1 MANQEVFSH
10 EQETTG
16 DQHQHQQPKGIR
28 IGGNLKL
35 PPGFRFNPRDE
46 EIITFYLKPKAQQ
59 RNFTCIPIGEVDL
72 NRTEPSELPGKANI
86 GENQWFFFYQKD
98 RKYRLGTRM
107 NRATIGGY
115 WKATGKDKEIYQS
128 TTGVLIGMKKTLV
141 FYMGRAPR
149 GEKTSWIMHE
159 YRLQGNSKLH
169 NPASSSTGTTTMKSS
184 SASESEWVVCRV
196 FHKARGTKKAPTPP
210 LHNNAMV
217 DGGVDQ
223 SSVTMH
229 RPRQLPMLPDLTMDP
244 IGPYYSTAGAS
255 SLSLSPVISPIIA
268 GMDNDMLHMNNDL
281 FANSV
286 DIPSVVPLY
295 HQLAIGTTGD
305 NGLMAVP
312 QSGPSSMAFQKD
324 VGTNLHQTNATNV
337 SSMVSA
343 ALESMAAMDMDHFWM
358 Y

>member
-1 MANQEVFSH
+1 MENQEVFSH
-10 EQETTG
+10 EQGTMG

-28 IGGNLKL
+28 IGSNLKL

-46 EIITFYLKPKAQQ
+46 EIITFYLKPKVQQ

-98 RKYRLGTRM
+98 RKYRSGTRM

-115 WKATGKDKEIYQS
+115 WKATGKDKEIYQA

-141 FYMGRAPR
+141 FYTGRAPR
-149 GEKTSWIMHE
+149 GKKTSWVMHE
-159 YRLQGNSKLH
+159 YRLEDNSKLPH
-169 NPASSSTGTTTMKSS
+169 PSSSSTCIATMKSS
-184 SASESEWVVCRV
+184 STSESEWVVCRV
-196 FHKARGTKKAPTPP
+196 FHKARGIKKAPAPP
-210 LHNNAMV
+210 LYNNAMA

-223 SSVTMH
+223 SGVPMH
-229 RPRQLPMLPDLTMDP
+229 RPLQLSMLPNFTMDP
-244 IGPYYSTAGAS
+244 IGSYYSTAGTS

-268 GMDNDMLHMNNDL
+268 GMDNNTLHMNNDL
-281 FANSV
+281 FGNSIDV
-286 DIPSVVPLY
+286 PSVMPLY
-295 HQLAIGTTGD
+295 HQSGIETRGD
-305 NGLMAVP
+305 NGFMQVP
-312 QSGPSSMAFQKD
+312 QSGPSSTVFQKD
-324 VGTNLHQTNATNV
+324 AGMNLHHTNATNV

-343 ALESMAAMDMDHFWM
+343 ILESMAAMDMDRFWM